1 MDLSRRGCFLK
12 SVLFLMVLLASVPV
26 RGETAEDYFS
36 AGQSLFQQG
45 KYNRAL
51 QSFEQARSAG
61 MQGSSIVY
69 NLAVTHYKLRHYKTA
84 RQLFLGLRD
93 NPSMRPL
100 AELNLG
106 LVEDKLKNEPQAKKW
121 FIQAYEQKADKK
133 VRMLAW
139 QALDQMGVRLK
150 KPFQPET
157 AIDVSLSVGLDSN
170 VVDPVNP
177 ASNITDSYLELYTYI
192 DHGLSETMSMSAML
206 LSQDYSTANSYDFQ
220 IVSLNL
226 DKSFSMG
233 AWNSTARG
241 MFNSSTLGGTEY
253 QSVLGAQLQAEKN
266 VSKTDK
272 LRLRYRYQ
280 QISSVANPHLVGWR
294 MKLRSESINRLS
306 GNRWRYE
313 LELNDR
319 ADSLTSSFS
328 PTRHIVRYYYRKQL
342 SESWKLNSYLGLRLS
357 DYNRVAGISRSDTRM
372 RAKLRFKKSL
382 GKSSNLLAEYSY
394 TNNRSNVAGYS
405 YDRNLFSLGLQ
416 TLF

>member
-26 RGETAEDYFS
+26 RAETAEDYFS

-121 FIQAYEQKADKK
+121 FMQAYEQNVDKK
-133 VRMLAW
+133 VRLLAW
-139 QALDQMGVRLK
+139 QALDHMGVKLK
-150 KPFQPET
+150 KPFQQET
-157 AIDVSLSVGLDSN
+157 AVDVSMSVGLDSN
-170 VVDPVNP
+170 VVDPINT

-192 DHGLSETMSMSAML
+192 NHSLSDTINIRTMF

-220 IVSLNL
+220 LMSLNL
-226 DKSFSMG
+226 DKSFRMG
-233 AWNSTARG
+233 TWDSTARG
-241 MFNSSTLGGTEY
+241 MVNSSTLGGTEY
-253 QSVLGAQLQAEKN
+253 QNVLGVQLQAEKN
-266 VSKTDK
+266 VSKADK

-280 QISSVANPHLVGWR
+280 QINSVANPHLVGWR
-294 MKLRSESINRLS
+294 MKLRTESISRVS

-319 ADSLTSSFS
+319 ANSATSSYS
-328 PTRHIVRYYYRKQL
+328 PTRHTLRYYIRKRLNDQ
-342 SESWKLNSYLGLRLS
+342 WKLSAYAGLRLS
-357 DYNRVAGISRSDTRM
+357 NYSKVAGVTRSDQRL
-372 RAKLRFKKSL
+372 RAKLKFKRKLSKKL
-382 GKSSNLLAEYSY
+382 ELLAEYSY
-394 TNNRSNVAGYS
+394 TDNQSNVASNAYS
-405 YDRNLFSLGLQ
+405 RNVIAFGL
-416 TLF
+416 TSSF